1 MTGSDVNS
9 GENIKKLADKNFVLL
24 GAKRELRRLPE
35 YLHDG
40 EEVLDIVTGSRV
52 GKRGR
57 GIIVATSE
65 RLLIIWDGWVFR
77 ENQDFPYETISGIEF
92 KVGVLF
98 GTLTVYGK
106 GDATAYNWVGRKS
119 GAEFNKTVR
128 RLAAKSSQNPR
139 MGVGDVQTGSA
150 GQNGGSYS
158 DRIAA
163 LIAARDQGLITV
175 EEFEVKKTHLMGEIS
190 GMK

>member
-1 MTGSDVNS
+1 MTDSNINS
-9 GENIKKLADKNFVLL
+9 NENIYRLADKNFVLL

-40 EEVLDIVTGSRV
+40 EEVLDIVTGSRI

-92 KVGVLF
+92 KVGIFF

-106 GDATAYNWVGRKS
+106 GDSTAYNWVGRKS

-128 RLAAKSSQNPR
+128 KLVAKSSQNPR
-139 MGVGDVQTGSA
+139 MNVQTGA
-150 GQNGGSYS
+150 NVNTQGSYS
-158 DRIAA
+158 DRVAA
-163 LIAARDQGLITV
+163 LVAARDKGLISV
-175 EEFEVKKTHLMGEIS
+175 EEFEVKKSHLMGEIS
-190 GMK
+190 GMQ